1 MAIEIGVILPTS
13 TPDPRQPILG
23 DVRAA
28 ARLADELNLGSV
40 WATDH
45 LIASAPMLES
55 TVVLATAAAVTDRV
69 GIGFG
74 VMLLSLRP
82 VAWAAKQVA
91 TLQYVSGNRVLLG
104 VGTGNPAH
112 GDAGFR
118 AAGVSF
124 ADRGRR
130 TDTALGVLPDLIAGR
145 AAMLPDGTEA
155 TLAPG
160 AAVPPILVAGN
171 SARARRRAGQFGD
184 GWIVLRSDPTALQAE
199 IAELRQFAAEFGRPA
214 PGVTVIA
221 PSLSTDAARAGAEL
235 ADYAAAGI
243 ERVILAPTG
252 ADWELGYRFA
262 ADIQARTVLLAISS
276 LVIDRGLG
284 QPRAAQQ
291 HLSAGPCTG
300 ILKRGRLLPWELPAG
315 CPGGRVVPA
324 AGCAGRA
331 EAGRRW
337 CRNPW
342 NGWWRRWASGA
353 RSW

>member
-82 VAWAAKQVA
+82 VAWAAKQV
-91 TLQYVSGNRVLLG
+91 
-104 VGTGNPAH
+104 
-112 GDAGFR
+112 
-118 AAGVSF
+118 
-124 ADRGRR
+124 
-130 TDTALGVLPDLIAGR
+130 
-145 AAMLPDGTEA
+145 A